1 MSHRSSLFVV
11 TALAC
16 ALASGEASAFCGFFV
31 AKGDAK
37 LFNKSSQVVIARDGD
52 RTVMTMVNDF
62 RGDPKEFAIVVPVP
76 TVLQKDQIHIGNQAT
91 VEHLDAYSAPRLVEY
106 TDPDPCAQMAFDGI
120 SLGASRALKS
130 ESANVRGG
138 RAKSLGVTIEAQYTV
153 GEYDILILSAKDS
166 GGLATWLNQNG
177 YRVPPGAP
185 AVLKSYLAQK
195 MRFFV
200 AKVNLKEQSKLGFTH
215 LRPIAVAYESPKFML
230 PVRLGTV
237 NASGP
242 QELFVYC
249 LTRKGRVEP
258 VNYRT
263 VRLPSDAEIPE
274 YVKDDFANF
283 YRAMFEHQA
292 DQAPASVFLE
302 YAWNMGWCDP
312 CAGDPLSADELRELG
327 AYWSDPTTGGGPGGS
342 QLVFITRLHTRY
354 DAEHFPADLVFQET
368 EDQSNFQ
375 GRFVIRHPWKGGGS
389 CGALS
394 DYLIKLKER
403 QQQQARTLAD
413 LTGWNLAS
421 IQAKMP
427 AVALASDN
435 PPWWKRMWSH

>member
-1 MSHRSSLFVV
+1 
-11 TALAC
+11 LAQP
-16 ALASGEASAFCGFFV
+16 LLPREAGAFCGFFV

-52 RTVMTMVNDF
+52 RTVMTMVNDY

-76 TVLQKDQIHIGNQAT
+76 TVLQKDQIHIGNQDI
-91 VEHLDAYSAPRLVEY
+91 VSHLDAYSAPRLVEY
-106 TDPDPCAQMAFDGI
+106 TDPDPCAVVERDQISFSRGIALNAAPMAI
-120 SLGASRALKS
+120 
-130 ESANVRGG
+130 RGG
-138 RAKSLGVTIEAQYTV
+138 RAEALGVKIEAQYTV

-166 GGLATWLNQNG
+166 GGLATWLNENG

-185 AVLKSYLAQK
+185 AVIKSYLAQK
-195 MRFFV
+195 MKFFV
-200 AKVNLKEQSKLGFTH
+200 AKVNLQEQSKLGFTH

-258 VNYRT
+258 VNYRS

-274 YVKDDFANF
+274 YVKDDFPNF

-292 DQAPASVFLE
+292 DQNPASVFLE

-312 CAGDPLSADELRELG
+312 CAADPLSADELRELG
-327 AYWSDPTTGGGPGGS
+327 AYWSDPSAGYRGGGPGGP

-375 GRFVIRHPWKGGGS
+375 GRFVIRHPWRGGGS
-389 CGALS
+389 CTGLS
-394 DYLIKLKER
+394 DYLIKLRER
-403 QQQQARTLAD
+403 QKQQAQTLSD
-413 LTGWNLAS
+413 LTGWSLTS

-427 AVALASDN
+427 AVAEAAEV
-435 PPWWKRMWSH
+435 PWWKKLWSH

>member
-1 MSHRSSLFVV
+1 LAQPLAPRG
-11 TALAC
+11 AL
-16 ALASGEASAFCGFFV
+16 AFCGFFV

-62 RGDPKEFAIVVPVP
+62 EGDPKEFAIVVPVP
-76 TVLQKDQIHIGNQAT
+76 TVLQKDQIHIGNQAI

-106 TDPDPCAQMAFDGI
+106 TDSNPCEPEVAFMKGI
-120 SLGASRALKS
+120 AADNLPQAAGLHM
-130 ESANVRGG
+130 RGG
-138 RAKSLGVTIEAQYTV
+138 RAAELGVKIEARYTV

-166 GGLATWLNQNG
+166 GGLATWLNENG

-200 AKVNLKEQSKLGFTH
+200 AKVNLKEQSKLGFTR

-312 CAGDPLSADELRELG
+312 CAADPLSADELRELG
-327 AYWSDPTTGGGPGGS
+327 AYWTDPSSGGGPGGGPGGGTGGGPGGS

-389 CGALS
+389 CAALS
-394 DYLIKLKER
+394 DYLNRLRER

-413 LTGWNLAS
+413 LTGWSLSS

-427 AVALASDN
+427 AVAQVSD
-435 PPWWKRMWSH
+435 PPWWKKMWNR

>member
-1 MSHRSSLFVV
+1 MRRWSSLCLVILL
-11 TALAC
+11 ALPLAPRG
-16 ALASGEASAFCGFFV
+16 ALAFCGFFV

-37 LFNKSSQVVIARDGD
+37 LFNQSSQVVIARDGD
-52 RTVMTMVNDF
+52 RTVMTMVNDY

-76 TVLQKDQIHIGNQAT
+76 TVLEKDQIHIGDQAI

-106 TDPDPCAQMAFDGI
+106 SDPDPCAVAEDMVATQGAMLSMQSP
-120 SLGASRALKS
+120 SLHMRGSRAGELVK
-130 ESANVRGG
+130 
-138 RAKSLGVTIEAQYTV
+138 IEAQYTV

-166 GGLATWLNQNG
+166 NGLATWLTQNG
-177 YRVPPGAP
+177 YRMPPGAP

-195 MRFFV
+195 MYFFV

-263 VRLPSDAEIPE
+263 VRLPSDAEVPE
-274 YVKDDFANF
+274 FVKDDFSKF
-283 YRAMFEHQA
+283 YRAMFDQQA
-292 DQAPASVFLE
+292 KAQPASVFLE
-302 YAWNMGWCDP
+302 YAWNMAWCDP
-312 CAGDPLSADELRELG
+312 CASSPLDPNELRELG
-327 AYWSDPTTGGGPGGS
+327 AYWANPSAGGGA
-342 QLVFITRLHTRY
+342 QMVFVTRLHTRY
-354 DAEHFPADLVFQET
+354 DAQHFPADIVFQET

-375 GRFVIRHPWKGGGS
+375 GRFVIRHPWKGDGT
-389 CGALS
+389 CTAMT
-394 DYLIKLKER
+394 DYLR
-403 QQQQARTLAD
+403 QLRDRQKKQAQTLAD
-413 LTGWNLAS
+413 LTGWSLAS
-421 IQAKMP
+421 ITSRMP
-427 AVALASDN
+427 EVATL
-435 PPWWKRMWSH
+435 PEPTWWQRMWHR

>member
-1 MSHRSSLFVV
+1 VILF
-11 TALAC
+11 AQPLAPRG
-16 ALASGEASAFCGFFV
+16 AQAFCGFFV

-52 RTVMTMVNDF
+52 RTVMTMVNDY

-76 TVLQKDQIHIGNQAT
+76 TVLQKDQIHIGDQAI
-91 VEHLDAYSAPRLVEY
+91 VAHLDAYSAPRLVEY
-106 TDPDPCAQMAFDGI
+106 TDSDPCEQVA
-120 SLGASRALKS
+120 LYEVRALRGIAVQG
-130 ESANVRGG
+130 EALHLLGG
-138 RAKSLGVTIEAQYTV
+138 RAAELGVKIEAQYTV

-166 GGLATWLNQNG
+166 NGLATWLNENG
-177 YRVPPGAP
+177 YRIPPGAP

-215 LRPIAVAYESPKFML
+215 LRPIAVAYESSKFML

-283 YRAMFEHQA
+283 YRTMFDRQA
-292 DQAPASVFLE
+292 DKEPAAVFLE

-312 CAGDPLSADELRELG
+312 CAADPLSASELRELG
-327 AYWSDPTTGGGPGGS
+327 AYWADPSAGGGPGGS

-354 DAEHFPADLVFQET
+354 DAEHFPADLTFQET
-368 EDQSNFQ
+368 ADQSNFQ
-375 GRFVIRHPWKGGGS
+375 GRFVIRHPWKGGGT
-389 CGALS
+389 CPALA
-394 DYLIKLKER
+394 DYLNKLRDR
-403 QQQQARTLAD
+403 QEQQARTLAD
-413 LTGWNLAS
+413 LTGWSLAS

-427 AVALASDN
+427 AVATAATQ
-435 PPWWKRMWSH
+435 PTWWQRMWNR